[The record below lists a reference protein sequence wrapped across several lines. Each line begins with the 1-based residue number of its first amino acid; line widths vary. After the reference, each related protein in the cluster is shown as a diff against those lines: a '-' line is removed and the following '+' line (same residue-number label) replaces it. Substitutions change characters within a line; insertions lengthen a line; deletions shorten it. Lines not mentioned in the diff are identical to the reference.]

1 MSRPLAYHPSFTLE
15 EVEQARRVARQ
26 THAAAVQV
34 QRARLAVLLAEHPTI
49 SSIGA
54 AQRLHLHVQTVYK
67 WRKRWAQEGFSL
79 EDRPRSGRPQR
90 FSPSGAGQYGRLG
103 L

>member
-1 MSRPLAYHPSFTLE
+1 
-15 EVEQARRVARQ
+15 VEQARQVARQ
-26 THAAAVQV
+26 THAPAVQV
-34 QRARLAVLLAEHPTI
+34 QRAKLAVLLAEHPTI

-54 AQRLHLHVQTVYK
+54 ARHLHLHVQTVYK

-79 EDRPRSGRPQR
+79 EDRPRSGRPRR
-90 FSPSGAGQYGRLG
+90 FSPSGASQYGRLS